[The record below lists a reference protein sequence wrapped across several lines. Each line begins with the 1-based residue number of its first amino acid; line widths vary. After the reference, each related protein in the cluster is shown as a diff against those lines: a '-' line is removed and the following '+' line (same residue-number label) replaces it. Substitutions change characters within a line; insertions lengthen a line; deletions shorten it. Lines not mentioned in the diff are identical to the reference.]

1 LKKLP
6 NCCGKKKSGTLSL
19 ASLRFGIGERRAVK
33 VNTVNK
39 WWVDPLNAG
48 LKAGLGDA
56 SRRDAHKKWKI
67 KSEKHAQKALAGP
80 KVGGGLGRKLY
91 RTNPRRIWGAEKGRL
106 SSQSMRWWP
115 RSGGRLL

>member
-1 LKKLP
+1 
-6 NCCGKKKSGTLSL
+6 
-19 ASLRFGIGERRAVK
+19 VK

-80 KVGGGLGRKLY
+80 KVGGGLRKNYIEKIQEEYGGRK
-91 RTNPRRIWGAEKGRL
+91 RAGSVRNQCVGGQEV
-106 SSQSMRWWP
+106 
-115 RSGGRLL
+115 GGRLL